1 MPLPAIFQGRLSLPV
16 IASPMFIV
24 STPELVIEQCK
35 AGIVGTM
42 PSLNARE
49 ADQFE
54 PYLVRIQQELAAFAA
69 ANPGKPVPPYV
80 INLIVHKTN
89 LRLEH
94 DLEVCIRQKVPL
106 IITSLGASKT
116 VIDKIHA
123 YGGIVLHDVVNIR
136 HARKAISEGVD
147 GLIPVCAGAGGHAG
161 ALSPFAIVRELR
173 TFYDG
178 LIALSGA
185 ISDGAGILA
194 AIAMGADFAYVGSRF
209 IATQESGA
217 KPEYK
222 QMVVDCN
229 AADIIYTPLFSGVHA
244 NYLRPTIVRAG
255 LDPENLPHRE
265 KDTMTFADGNPRPK
279 AWRDVWGCGQ
289 GIGTVTDIPT
299 TAELVARMA
308 AQYDEARRRI
318 CA

>member
-69 ANPGKPVPPYV
+69 GSPGRPVPPYG

-106 IITSLGASKT
+106 IITSLGASRAIVEK
-116 VIDKIHA
+116 VHA
-123 YGGIVLHDVVNIR
+123 YGGVVLHDVVNMR

-178 LIALSGA
+178 LVALSGA

-194 AIAMGADFAYVGSRF
+194 AQAMGADFAYIGSRF

-217 KPEYK
+217 RPEYK

-229 AADIIYTPLFSGVHA
+229 AADIVYTPLFSGVPA
-244 NYLRPTIVRAG
+244 NYLRPTIVSAG
-255 LDPENLPHRE
+255 LDPDNLPHRE
-265 KDTMTFADGNPRPK
+265 KDTMTFAEGNPRPK

-299 TAELVARMA
+299 TAELVARMS
-308 AQYDEARRRI
+308 AQYHEARRRV